1 MPIYEDSQPFTVSP
15 VAMYSSHH
23 ESAHNRKA
31 ANYTNMS
38 KTSPQH
44 LPSPQAS
51 IAPAG
56 LIRGPY

>member
-38 KTSPQH
+38 KTSPQQSAV
-44 LPSPQAS
+44 P
-51 IAPAG
+51 
-56 LIRGPY
+56 

>member
-23 ESAHNRKA
+23 ESAHNRKS

-38 KTSPQH
+38 KTSPQQ
-44 LPSPQAS
+44 SAAPQAS

>member
-15 VAMYSSHH
+15 VAMNSSHH

-38 KTSPQH
+38 KTSPQQ
-44 LPSPQAS
+44 SAVPQAS
-51 IAPAG
+51 IGPVG